1 MSRVEEIKL
10 QHNDEAYELK
20 KEWWLSSIKPW
31 GGVRTIDDDHNFA
44 VYTTAENY
52 TEQKRKLFDAAR
64 KHLRVEIT
72 RLRRLEE
79 SLDLAWMEDDE

>member
-1 MSRVEEIKL
+1 MPKVEEL
-10 QHNDEAYELK
+10 TLYHDGEAYELK

-44 VYTTAENY
+44 VYTTADNY
-52 TEQKRKLFDAAR
+52 PEQKRKLFDTAR
-64 KHLRVEIT
+64 KHLRVEIN

-79 SLDLAWMEDDE
+79 SLDLAWMED